1 VSAAARCTLAAVGD
15 TTWIRVAVTA
25 VAIVAVGVLVGVLAG
40 SPLAGVLVAVIGLA
54 GLAQRLRA

>member
-1 VSAAARCTLAAVGD
+1 VGD
-15 TTWIRVAVTA
+15 TTLWRVAVTA

-40 SPLAGVLVAVIGLA
+40 STLAGILVAVIGLA